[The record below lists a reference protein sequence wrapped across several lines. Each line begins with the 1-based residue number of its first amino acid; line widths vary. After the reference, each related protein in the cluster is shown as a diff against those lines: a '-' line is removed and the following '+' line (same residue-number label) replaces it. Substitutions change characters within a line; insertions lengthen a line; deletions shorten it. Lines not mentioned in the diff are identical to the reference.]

1 MENREDEKQLLPFD
15 IKTNDIQIAGNR
27 EATEAQIM
35 LVKMVNT
42 APRSFKPKDLF
53 QDQVA

>member
-15 IKTNDIQIAGNR
+15 LKTNDIQIAGNR